1 MLQKLRNVYLLKD
14 VYDETLKE
22 IAKYTSYV
30 KIPKDNILFYE
41 GEDSKCLYLLIKGIV
56 KFYKTSSNNKEII
69 IKYYHSNEFIA
80 EVSNLEH
87 LPYPATGKSFTDIEV
102 LKIDF
107 GNLKHLLYSDANLAL
122 VIQTSLIKKIRNLE
136 NLILFNVVLT
146 ADERIAK
153 YICDNTKEFFNTKR
167 IIIAEILNITP
178 ETLSRRL
185 KLFENDGLINYQK
198 KSIDKEKLKTLFS

>member
-1 MLQKLRNVYLLKD
+1 MLQKLQNVYLLKD
-14 VYDETLKE
+14 VCDETLKE

-41 GEDSKCLYLLIKGIV
+41 GEDSKCLYLLTKGIV

-122 VIQTSLIKKIRNLE
+122 VIQTSLIRRIRNLE
-136 NLILFNVVLT
+136 NIIHSDVVLT
-146 ADERIAK
+146 SNERIAK

>member
-1 MLQKLRNVYLLKD
+1 MLQKLQNVYLLKD
-14 VYDETLKE
+14 VCDETLKE

-122 VIQTSLIKKIRNLE
+122 VIQTSLIRRIRNLE
-136 NLILFNVVLT
+136 NIIHSDVVLT
-146 ADERIAK
+146 SNERIAK

>member
-22 IAKYTSYV
+22 IAKYTSYL
-30 KIPKDNILFYE
+30 KLSKDNILFYE

-136 NLILFNVVLT
+136 NIIHSDVVLT
-146 ADERIAK
+146 SNERIAK

-185 KLFENDGLINYQK
+185 KVFENDGWIDYKDKTIN
-198 KSIDKEKLKTLFS
+198 KEKLQSLFL

>member
-1 MLQKLRNVYLLKD
+1 MF
-14 VYDETLKE
+14 
-22 IAKYTSYV
+22 KYFWKHCSNT
-30 KIPKDNILFYE
+30 P
-41 GEDSKCLYLLIKGIV
+41 LY
-56 KFYKTSSNNKEII
+56 
-69 IKYYHSNEFIA
+69 A
-80 EVSNLEH
+80 
-87 LPYPATGKSFTDIEV
+87 
-102 LKIDF
+102 
-107 GNLKHLLYSDANLAL
+107 
-122 VIQTSLIKKIRNLE
+122 IKKIRNLE

>member
-14 VYDETLKE
+14 VCDETLKE
-22 IAKYTSYV
+22 IAKYTSYL
-30 KIPKDNILFYE
+30 KLSKDNILFYE

-136 NLILFNVVLT
+136 NLILFDVVLT

>member
-14 VYDETLKE
+14 VCDETLKE

-136 NLILFNVVLT
+136 NLILFDVVLT

>member
-14 VYDETLKE
+14 VCDETLKE
-22 IAKYTSYV
+22 IAKYTSYL
-30 KIPKDNILFYE
+30 KLSKDNILFYE

-136 NLILFNVVLT
+136 NIIHSDVVLT
-146 ADERIAK
+146 SNERIAK

>member
-14 VYDETLKE
+14 VCDETLKE
-22 IAKYTSYV
+22 IAKYTSYL
-30 KIPKDNILFYE
+30 KLSKDNILFYE

-87 LPYPATGKSFTDIEV
+87 LPYPATGKAFTEIEA

-136 NLILFNVVLT
+136 NLILFDVVLT

>member
-1 MLQKLRNVYLLKD
+1 MLQKLQNVYLLKD
-14 VYDETLKE
+14 VCDETLKE
-22 IAKYTSYV
+22 IAKYTSYL
-30 KIPKDNILFYE
+30 KLSKDNILFYE

-122 VIQTSLIKKIRNLE
+122 VIQTSLIRRIRNLE
-136 NLILFNVVLT
+136 NLILFDVVLT

>member
-14 VYDETLKE
+14 VCDETLKE
-22 IAKYTSYV
+22 IAKYTSYL
-30 KIPKDNILFYE
+30 KLSKDNILFYE
-41 GEDSKCLYLLIKGIV
+41 GEDSNCLFLLTKGIV

-69 IKYYHSNEFIA
+69 IKYHYSNEFIA
-80 EVSNLEH
+80 EVANFENI
-87 LPYPATGKSFTDIEV
+87 PYPATGKAFTEIEA

-107 GNLKHLLYSDANLAL
+107 KNLKHLLYSDANLAL

>member
-1 MLQKLRNVYLLKD
+1 MLQKLQNVYLLKD
-14 VYDETLKE
+14 VCDETLKE
-22 IAKYTSYV
+22 IAKYTSYL
-30 KIPKDNILFYE
+30 KLSKDNILFYE

-122 VIQTSLIKKIRNLE
+122 VIQTSLIRRIRNLE
-136 NLILFNVVLT
+136 NIIHSDVVLT
-146 ADERIAK
+146 SNERIAK

>member
-14 VYDETLKE
+14 VCDETLKE
-22 IAKYTSYV
+22 IAKYTSYL
-30 KIPKDNILFYE
+30 KLSKDNILFYE

-56 KFYKTSSNNKEII
+56 KFYKTSSNDKEII

-87 LPYPATGKSFTDIEV
+87 LPYPATGKAFTEIEA

-122 VIQTSLIKKIRNLE
+122 VIQTSLIKKIRTLE

>member
-1 MLQKLRNVYLLKD
+1 MLQKLQNVYLLKD
-14 VYDETLKE
+14 VCDETLKE
-22 IAKYTSYV
+22 IAKYTSYL
-30 KIPKDNILFYE
+30 KLSKDNILFYE

-122 VIQTSLIKKIRNLE
+122 VIQTSLIKKIRTLE
-136 NLILFNVVLT
+136 NLILFDVVLT

>member
-1 MLQKLRNVYLLKD
+1 MLQKLQNVYLLKD
-14 VYDETLKE
+14 VCDETLKE

-136 NLILFNVVLT
+136 NIIHSDVVLT
-146 ADERIAK
+146 SNERIAK

>member
-14 VYDETLKE
+14 VCDETLKE

>member
-1 MLQKLRNVYLLKD
+1 MLQKLQNVYLLKD
-14 VYDETLKE
+14 VCDETLKE
-22 IAKYTSYV
+22 IAKYTSYL
-30 KIPKDNILFYE
+30 KLSKDNILFYE

-136 NLILFNVVLT
+136 NLILFDVVLT

>member
-1 MLQKLRNVYLLKD
+1 MLQKLQNVYLLKD
-14 VYDETLKE
+14 VCDETLKE

-56 KFYKTSSNNKEII
+56 KFYKTSSNDKEII

-136 NLILFNVVLT
+136 NLILFDVVLT

>member
-1 MLQKLRNVYLLKD
+1 MLQKLQNVYLLKD
-14 VYDETLKE
+14 VCDETLKE

-136 NLILFNVVLT
+136 NLILFDVVLT

>member
-14 VYDETLKE
+14 VCDETLKE
-22 IAKYTSYV
+22 IAKYTSYL
-30 KIPKDNILFYE
+30 KLSKDNILFYE

-122 VIQTSLIKKIRNLE
+122 VIQTSLIRKIRTLE
-136 NLILFNVVLT
+136 NIIQLDVVLT
-146 ADERIAK
+146 SEERIAK
-153 YICDNTKEFFNTKR
+153 YLCDYTKEFFNTKR
-167 IIIAEILNITP
+167 LIIAEILNITP

-185 KLFENDGLINYQK
+185 KIFENDRLIDYKNK
-198 KSIDKEKLKTLFS
+198 TIDKERLKALFL

>member
-14 VYDETLKE
+14 VCDETLKE
-22 IAKYTSYV
+22 IAKYTSYL
-30 KIPKDNILFYE
+30 KLSKDNILFYE

-122 VIQTSLIKKIRNLE
+122 VIQTSLIRRIRNLE
-136 NLILFNVVLT
+136 NIIHFDVVLT
-146 ADERIAK
+146 SNERIAK

-167 IIIAEILNITP
+167 LIIAEILNITP

-185 KLFENDGLINYQK
+185 KVFENDGWIDYKDKTIN
-198 KSIDKEKLKTLFS
+198 KEKLQSLFL

>member
-1 MLQKLRNVYLLKD
+1 MLQKLQNVYLLKD
-14 VYDETLKE
+14 VCDETLKE

>member
-14 VYDETLKE
+14 VCDETLKE
-22 IAKYTSYV
+22 IAKYTSYL
-30 KIPKDNILFYE
+30 KLSKDNILFYE

-122 VIQTSLIKKIRNLE
+122 VIQTSLIKKIRNFE
-136 NLILFNVVLT
+136 NLIHSNLVLT
-146 ADERIAK
+146 SEERIAK
-153 YICDNTKEFFNTKR
+153 YICDNSREFFNTKK

>member
-1 MLQKLRNVYLLKD
+1 MLQKLKNIYLFKNVC
-14 VYDETLKE
+14 DETLKE
-22 IAKYTSYV
+22 IAKYTSYL
-30 KIPKDNILFYE
+30 KLSKDNILFYE

-136 NLILFNVVLT
+136 NLILFDVVLT

>member
-14 VYDETLKE
+14 VCDETLKE
-22 IAKYTSYV
+22 IAKYTSYL
-30 KIPKDNILFYE
+30 KLSKDNILFYE
-41 GEDSKCLYLLIKGIV
+41 GEDSNCLFLLTKGIV

-69 IKYYHSNEFIA
+69 IKYHYSNEFIA
-80 EVSNLEH
+80 EVANFENI
-87 LPYPATGKSFTDIEV
+87 PYPATGKAFTDIEA

-107 GNLKHLLYSDANLAL
+107 KNLKHLLYSDANLAL

-136 NLILFNVVLT
+136 NLILFDVVLT

>member
-14 VYDETLKE
+14 VCDETLKE

-122 VIQTSLIKKIRNLE
+122 VIQTSLIRRIRNLE
-136 NLILFNVVLT
+136 NIIHSDVVLT
-146 ADERIAK
+146 SNERIAK

>member
-1 MLQKLRNVYLLKD
+1 MLQKLQNVYLLKD
-14 VYDETLKE
+14 VCDETLKE

-122 VIQTSLIKKIRNLE
+122 VIQTSLIKK
-136 NLILFNVVLT
+136 
-146 ADERIAK
+146 
-153 YICDNTKEFFNTKR
+153 
-167 IIIAEILNITP
+167 
-178 ETLSRRL
+178 
-185 KLFENDGLINYQK
+185 
-198 KSIDKEKLKTLFS
+198 

>member
-14 VYDETLKE
+14 VCDETLKE
-22 IAKYTSYV
+22 IAKYTSYL
-30 KIPKDNILFYE
+30 KLSKDNILFYE

-122 VIQTSLIKKIRNLE
+122 VIQTSLIRRIRNLE
-136 NLILFNVVLT
+136 NIIHSNVVLT
-146 ADERIAK
+146 SNERIAK

>member
-14 VYDETLKE
+14 VCDETLKE
-22 IAKYTSYV
+22 IAKYTSYL
-30 KIPKDNILFYE
+30 KLSKDNILFYE

-136 NLILFNVVLT
+136 NLILFDVVLT

-167 IIIAEILNITP
+167 LIIAEILNITP

-185 KLFENDGLINYQK
+185 KVFENDGWIDYKDKTIN
-198 KSIDKEKLKTLFS
+198 KEKLQSLFL

>member
-14 VYDETLKE
+14 VCDETLKE
-22 IAKYTSYV
+22 IAKYTSYL
-30 KIPKDNILFYE
+30 KLSKDNILFYE

-107 GNLKHLLYSDANLAL
+107 RNLRHLLYSDANLAL
-122 VIQTSLIKKIRNLE
+122 VIQTSLIRRIRNLE
-136 NLILFNVVLT
+136 NIIHSNVVLT
-146 ADERIAK
+146 SNERIAK

>member
-1 MLQKLRNVYLLKD
+1 MLQKLQNVYLLKD
-14 VYDETLKE
+14 VCDETLKE
-22 IAKYTSYV
+22 IAKYTSYL
-30 KIPKDNILFYE
+30 KLSKDNILFYE